1 MQGYI
6 LYVQKQKNEDVIV
19 RILTQTH
26 IATLYRFYGARH
38 PIVHIGRKIDFT
50 KEHNGTFM
58 PKLRNVIHLG
68 FAWERDVTR
77 LYVWQHFIELLHQ
90 HLRDISSLEEQYFS
104 ILDSSAKRLASQ
116 NPKRV
121 VLEAYAQILHLEGRI
136 PPLSHCV
143 ICDEP
148 LESEPNHSA
157 LESLELGYLSSDALS
172 TSLQALQEL
181 RSATQEHFPK
191 HTPSSKPAPIAHA
204 PITHKPIAVLRGFL
218 SAHPLCANAQ
228 ILPHSKLESYLYS
241 ASTIELDDE
250 EIQRA
255 YQVLLLGM

>member
-6 LYVQKQKNEDVIV
+6 LCVQKQKNEDVIV

-68 FAWERDVTR
+68 FAWEREAER
-77 LYVWQHFIELLHQ
+77 LYVWQQFIQLLHQ
-90 HLRDISSLEEQYFS
+90 HLRDISSIGEEYFA
-104 ILDSSAKRLASQ
+104 ILDSSAKRLTSQ

-121 VLEAYAQILHLEGRI
+121 VLEAYAKILHLEGRV
-136 PPLSHCV
+136 PPLNYCLM
-143 ICDEP
+143 CNEP
-148 LESEPNHSA
+148 LASKPNYSA
-157 LESLELGYLSSDALS
+157 IQSLELGYFNDGGRAL
-172 TSLQALQEL
+172 SLQALQESKGADNVAKVDSTL
-181 RSATQEHFPK
+181 ESTFCSLPIPTQN
-191 HTPSSKPAPIAHA
+191 IG
-204 PITHKPIAVLRGFL
+204 VLRGFL
-218 SAHPLCANAQ
+218 SVHSICASAQ
-228 ILPHSKLESYLYS
+228 VLPYHKLESYLS
-241 ASTIELDDE
+241 TTSTIALNDAELE
-250 EIQRA
+250 KA

>member
-6 LYVQKQKNEDVIV
+6 LCVQKQKNEDVIV

-50 KEHNGTFM
+50 KEYNGTFM
-58 PKLRNVIHLG
+58 PKLRNVVHLG

-136 PPLSHCV
+136 PPLSHCL
-143 ICDEP
+143 ICDQL
-148 LESEPNHSA
+148 LESEPDHNA
-157 LESLELGYLSSDALS
+157 LESLELGYLSSDTSA
-172 TSLQALQEL
+172 SLQALQES
-181 RSATQEHFPK
+181 REATLSTKLDHRA
-191 HTPSSKPAPIAHA
+191 HTC
-204 PITHKPIAVLRGFL
+204 PITPPQHIANIAVLRGFL
-218 SAHPLCANAQ
+218 SAHTACANAAT
-228 ILPHSKLESYLYS
+228 LPYTKLESYLRT
-241 ASTIELDDE
+241 ASTIDLDDE
-250 EIQRA
+250 ELERA
-255 YQVLLLGM
+255 YQVLLLGL